1 MIKNIKK
8 SISIFSTIIL
18 CTFIIS
24 FFNAC
29 SFFEDDI
36 KEDKKSEQQM
46 ETSEISHETSPEESL
61 PQANNTFTL
70 IVTPKFQRDNQQN
83 NRSAYPDFNKDNLKN
98 YVYLI
103 SCSEFSETQGTFAE
117 DAGTITFTINSLA
130 FSTEKDISI
139 FAAKL
144 NAENELQKL
153 WIAKTKITY
162 ALGDTKEISVN
173 FVPYTEDEGNTEELP
188 NGAIDLIVET
198 TSGYSVSC
206 VIESTGS
213 TPEQVSG
220 YGKPVQVS
228 SVQTNKCTIKTG
240 TNGIAQ
246 GSYTAK
252 IQIKKN
258 GELRDYIIQTIVV
271 WPGITT
277 DTWYL
282 PDGNKSN
289 TYTVT
294 ISENEKRIYVCGS
307 NPKGLYNITDGLASY
322 MTISPS
328 DTNSGSITQPCAS
341 ISTAITKTLN
351 NSGNKYTI
359 ICDGDLAGFTLNS
372 TSGYNLR
379 DITIKGGGNSNN
391 YSSITSKITLYTQ
404 ANIILENLK
413 FSNLSDSYSI
423 QGNFYDSKELIL
435 NNCIIENNASSHTGI
450 LCASKANEKVPKLQ
464 LNDTKI
470 TCTSGTALQFDTDSS
485 TQSELTIKGS
495 TYIQPTSDSK
505 NQMEVYALTKMII
518 DGALTDSNQIL
529 GSIKFL
535 SDIAVD
541 TQFMTAENSANLAI
555 ESQRFEVIDYPKIIN
570 TEGKIAYAK
579 DFYVA
584 SDTSTPAGSSYGNG
598 SSKNPLNKVSAAV
611 AKIKTVANTENCAG
625 EYTIHVSGTIN
636 ESSIITVSA
645 GTDTDT
651 LGVFTGSKLKITG
664 TDKTTDILDASGGS
678 DHIVLG
684 ISKVDV
690 TFENITIQKGR
701 GDSGAGIK
709 IETDSVVKLGSGVV
723 ITKNRATYNG
733 GGIYN
738 EGTLFMYG
746 DSIIGAEVTEAPAND
761 TTCIN
766 NGGNTT
772 VMNIN
777 EYGGAG
783 LYNAGGTVYLGYTDF
798 DIPDTSED
806 TCKIS
811 GNYSGRNGGGIIVA
825 GGALY
830 IKKVNIINNKT
841 SYAGGGIEVIG
852 GASIEINGGTIQ
864 GNDASTGGGMYIKGD
879 SSVTMSDGNIK
890 ANNAYGEGGGVCL
903 TATGNNTFIMS
914 GGKIEQNTVT
924 AGQQG
929 GGIWTRG
936 NLKLKNEAYIPA
948 GSDGKNDIFLD
959 LNAKITIADNLTPP
973 TEASGITATITPY
986 TYNTTNVYLIDESD
1000 GSLVT
1005 ANYDKFKVTPDGSTN
1020 WKLKTDGTIC
1030 VPFTVYVNNDLYT
1043 DKFSLDEALG
1053 NYTYREIEIEI
1064 RVLEAGPDD
1073 FGPANAAAG
1082 NYNILK
1088 SIKNAISATR
1098 INLIV
1103 DENANIKL
1111 PEDSSNY
1118 FKSCKKLYHVDL
1130 RGLDTSDVK
1139 NMSSMFSN
1147 ICDDVHSWNGVLDI
1161 RNFDTRKVTNM
1172 SSMFGY
1178 CSYLKTIIIGDNFS
1192 LAETQG
1198 QMTNM
1203 FNSDY
1208 ALVGGQGTEY
1218 DGNDYPSIDGGSGDP
1233 GYFTS
1238 VDQLPIQ
1245 VTPENLS
1252 TIFQSNW
1259 TGTKQFQ
1266 ITGTLDDDY
1275 RTAIAAAIKALNGT
1289 NKYVDIDFS
1298 TIDNTNYPMAPDCSD
1313 CQNITKLTFMGGGS
1327 LETIPRGAMYLGS
1340 NTFKNCTSLTTV
1352 KVISQLTSNLEADP
1366 STEDLEC
1373 DIRFAFDGCTA
1384 LEELDL
1390 TECLIIHIHGP
1401 FLANNGG
1408 NSTLKSIKYGPA
1420 SKGSRTVL
1428 LSQTN
1433 RFNQDDFKIHYIA
1446 NSTSWEEPLTYGEN
1460 SLQKENLTVYFDL
1473 DGTTK
1478 VYDGAGTWN

>member
-117 DAGTITFTINSLA
+117 DAGTITFSINSLA

-240 TNGIAQ
+240 TNGIAP

-282 PDGNKSN
+282 PDGNTSN

-307 NPKGLYNITDGLASY
+307 NPKGLYNTSDGLASY

-359 ICDGDLAGFTLNS
+359 ICDGDLEGFTLNS
-372 TSGYNLR
+372 SSGYNLR

-404 ANIILENLK
+404 ASIILENLK

-518 DGALTDSNQIL
+518 DGALTDSHQIL
-529 GSIKFL
+529 GTIKFL

-584 SDTSTPAGSSYGNG
+584 SGTSTPAGSSYGNG

-625 EYTIHVSGTIN
+625 EYTIHVSGTIA
-636 ESSIITVSA
+636 EDSTIILSA
-645 GTDTDT
+645 GTEDTTAT
-651 LGVFTGSKLKITG
+651 LGSFTGSTLKITG
-664 TDKTTDILDASGGS
+664 TNKATDILDGS
-678 DHIVLG
+678 DSHGVLE
-684 ISKVDV
+684 INKVNV
-690 TFENITIQKGR
+690 TFENITIQNGNAGSYSGGGVSIYAGSTVILSEGSAIQKNKASSGGGISNAGTLFICKDALIGYKATTPPAD
-701 GDSGAGIK
+701 GDTAIANGGNYVTTS
-709 IETDSVVKLGSGVV
+709 
-723 ITKNRATYNG
+723 G

-738 EGTLFMYG
+738 TSGT
-746 DSIIGAEVTEAPAND
+746 IWI
-761 TTCIN
+761 
-766 NGGNTT
+766 
-772 VMNIN
+772 
-777 EYGGAG
+777 
-783 LYNAGGTVYLGYTDF
+783 GYTAANTA
-798 DIPDTSED
+798 DTSLLENH
-806 TCKIS
+806 IS
-811 GNYSGRNGGGIIVA
+811 GNFGYRGGGIYNSNGTIYFNKGNISYNKVSNNGGGINFDNSIGCNIY
-825 GGALY
+825 GGT
-830 IKKVNIINNKT
+830 IKGNEAEVN
-841 SYAGGGIEVIG
+841 GGGIFIARPG
-852 GASIEINGGTIQ
+852 LTISGGTIE
-864 GNDASTGGGMYIKGD
+864 GNVVTGETLSYGGAIYIDQSTGLNMKGN
-879 SSVTMSDGNIK
+879 V
-890 ANNAYGEGGGVCL
+890 
-903 TATGNNTFIMS
+903 
-914 GGKIEQNTVT
+914 
-924 AGQQG
+924 
-929 GGIWTRG
+929 
-936 NLKLKNEAYIPA
+936 YIPA
-948 GSDGKNDIFLD
+948 GDDGKNDIFIHYTSYINIKNT
-959 LNAKITIADNLTPP
+959 LNPP
-973 TEASGITATITPY
+973 EEASGITATITPDEY
-986 TYNTTNVYLIDESD
+986 SNSYQYLRDDSD
-1000 GSLVT
+1000 GTVVT

-1020 WKLKTDGTIC
+1020 WKLKTDGTIW

-1043 DKFSLDEALG
+1043 DKLDLYNALG

-1118 FKSCKKLYHVDL
+1118 FKSCTKLYHVDL

-1208 ALVGGQGTEY
+1208 ALAGGQGTEY

-1446 NSTSWEEPLTYGEN
+1446 NSTGWEEPLTYGEN

-1473 DGTTK
+1473 GGTTK